1 MLIMVKSPLC
11 VVQAVPEPSNRD
23 GSILTIY
30 SADGL
35 EFGFIFFARLGA
47 ATCSRDFS
55 AFCCQHIACADT
67 SSGLEDAERC

>member
-1 MLIMVKSPLC
+1 MIKSPLC

-35 EFGFIFFARLGA
+35 EFGFIFFARLGFA
-47 ATCSRDFS
+47 ACSRS
-55 AFCCQHIACADT
+55 FCALSEQAAANMLPVQT
-67 SSGLEDAERC
+67 QALA

>member
-1 MLIMVKSPLC
+1 VVG

-35 EFGFIFFARLGA
+35 EFGFIFFARLGNLLKRFLPILLP
-47 ATCSRDFS
+47 T
-55 AFCCQHIACADT
+55 AC
-67 SSGLEDAERC
+67 LCIQKPWLRNAERH